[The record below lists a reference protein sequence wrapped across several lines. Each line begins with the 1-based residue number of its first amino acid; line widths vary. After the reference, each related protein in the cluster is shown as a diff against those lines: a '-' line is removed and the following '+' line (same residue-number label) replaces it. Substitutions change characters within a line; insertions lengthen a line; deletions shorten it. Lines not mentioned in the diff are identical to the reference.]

1 MFDTIAY
8 VEKGIRTVRHYNSL
22 KSIELPVWIG
32 YQKEFLRWTV
42 GINAGAS
49 LQLVSMKTGKV
60 LSPVLPNEPV
70 EFSDSVNGHYNLY
83 KRTLGVGLLGSA
95 QFGYKLTPDLNF
107 LVEPYLKYYP
117 TIITV
122 DEYPL
127 RQKLLVY
134 GINIGLRLKI

>member
-1 MFDTIAY
+1 
-8 VEKGIRTVRHYNSL
+8 HYNSL